1 MPPRPPPASLLASAT
16 PWRRHAAPSG
26 LSQLPPVLI
35 PFSCSPSRSAPRT
48 RTEPSPPTPFAAATI
63 PLSPPRR
70 LPELRSASLDLLD
83 VSRDQKGPEQP
94 PSTSSPSFGPGAVLR
109 RIRPLRRA
117 PEPTDPP
124 YSSAVSLCADPL
136 SLPSCLRALG
146 HSSVETE
153 TSPAPDLSPSSFW
166 FTSVQTEHA
175 GVLRALPGVRSTPQP
190 LLPCSLTPTPSS
202 PELRPPPR
210 SPSAPIP
217 AAPSATDSTRSFG
230 SSPAPPRCPPRPI
243 WSPEWPKPLSPPR

>member
-124 YSSAVSLCADPL
+124 YSSAVSLRAEPL
-136 SLPSCLRALG
+136 SLPSRLQALG
-146 HSSVETE
+146 HSS
-153 TSPAPDLSPSSFW
+153 A
-166 FTSVQTEHA
+166 A
-175 GVLRALPGVRSTPQP
+175 A
-190 LLPCSLTPTPSS
+190 
-202 PELRPPPR
+202 ELRPPL
-210 SPSAPIP
+210 
-217 AAPSATDSTRSFG
+217 T
-230 SSPAPPRCPPRPI
+230 SSPPSLQPLELVSERVTALRKPPGA
-243 WSPEWPKPLSPPR
+243 

>member
-1 MPPRPPPASLLASAT
+1 MASPVQPSRPSSPTWPAQPTSSPLSSSSPRTEAARWRAPMPPRPPPASLLASAT

-94 PSTSSPSFGPGAVLR
+94 PSSSSPSFGPGAVLR

-117 PEPTDPP
+117 PELADPP
-124 YSSAVSLCADPL
+124 CTIPVS
-136 SLPSCLRALG
+136 
-146 HSSVETE
+146 
-153 TSPAPDLSPSSFW
+153 
-166 FTSVQTEHA
+166 
-175 GVLRALPGVRSTPQP
+175 
-190 LLPCSLTPTPSS
+190 PCSVS
-202 PELRPPPR
+202 P
-210 SPSAPIP
+210 
-217 AAPSATDSTRSFG
+217 
-230 SSPAPPRCPPRPI
+230 
-243 WSPEWPKPLSPPR
+243 